1 MFDDVFKKG
10 KRFKK
15 SNHKK
20 AAAFGVGPSSPGYES
35 HHIALK
41 SAVDYQIGNESLAE
55 IAREYGVDEV
65 TREHVESLYH
75 HPLNVVDT
83 PERDHVEIHREFSS
97 RDFDLEVSRF
107 YHFTREQSF
116 RDQMYYGLDA
126 LERLSHD
133 FAWQSY
139 LQKVE
144 YFRNNS

>member
-10 KRFKK
+10 KKFKK
-15 SNHKK
+15 SNYKK
-20 AAAFGVGPSSPGYES
+20 AAAFGVGPSKTGWNS
-35 HHIALK
+35 HHISLQ
-41 SAVDYQIGNESLAE
+41 SAIDHQIGNESLAE

-83 PERDHVEIHREFSS
+83 PKGDHVEITREFNSWNQLY
-97 RDFDLEVSRF
+97 DADRF
-107 YHFTREQSF
+107 YEYTREQSF
-116 RDQMYYGLDA
+116 RDQMYYGLKS
-126 LERLSHD
+126 LERHSHD

-139 LQKVE
+139 LNKVD

>member
-1 MFDDVFKKG
+1 MFEDVFKKG
-10 KRFKK
+10 KKFKR
-15 SNHKK
+15 SNYKK

-83 PERDHVEIHREFSS
+83 PKGDHVEITKEFNRGNEAIDESC
-97 RDFDLEVSRF
+97 F
-107 YHFTREQSF
+107 YEFTREQSF
-116 RDQMYYGLDA
+116 SDQMYYGLKS
-126 LERLSHD
+126 LERNSHD

-139 LQKVE
+139 LNKVD